1 MYMYVV
7 EDYQRWGKR
16 GYHPPFQ
23 CPRHGENTILP
34 GVSPEGLYIKCGL
47 CLFKKIIGGAEY
59 EELRKANALAEQT
72 FQEE

>member
-16 GYHPPFQ
+16 GYHEPLG
-23 CPRHGENTILP
+23 CPRHSENTIVV
-34 GVSPEGLYIKCGL
+34 GVSHEGLYIKCGL

-59 EELRKANALAEQT
+59 EELRKANAVAEQ
-72 FQEE
+72 FFKEE